1 MPEGMHEFLW
11 FALGVFSYRI
21 VSGILQYGHLSVLF
35 EDQLDHMLIIL
46 HILSKDLDK
55 ALEMKYSFIKDTNI
69 SNEEF
74 TEIKETDNKS
84 FKIWREMT
92 IARIITH
99 WPQPYKKLI
108 RFNNWREAIS
118 QLRESKK
125 KVVAK

>member
-1 MPEGMHEFLW
+1 MPPGMDEFLW

-21 VSGILQYGHLSVLF
+21 VSGILQYGNLSILF
-35 EDQLDHMLIIL
+35 EEQLNHILKLL
-46 HILSKDLDK
+46 HILSEDLDK
-55 ALEMKYSFIKDTNI
+55 SLEMKYDVMRDAGI
-69 SNEEF
+69 SEE
-74 TEIKETDNKS
+74 EIKNVKENDNQL